1 MYTCVMS
8 KLMNLCL
15 LNVVFSMTKP
25 LNSQR
30 GISCKVYILL
40 QYLEL
45 WPVHWCFDNRA
56 PLILPSCKSDSWI
69 RYTLKCLCWCP
80 EGEVGELVQPGE
92 RKWGL
97 PWGLL
102 CRTSGRRKLY
112 MVPWHS
118 CHNFGI
124 WRNKVVE
131 EGRFKVIIWGGNA
144 SHKGGNF
151 YGEGGSYIVILL
163 Y

>member
-1 MYTCVMS
+1 
-8 KLMNLCL
+8 
-15 LNVVFSMTKP
+15 
-25 LNSQR
+25 
-30 GISCKVYILL
+30 
-40 QYLEL
+40 
-45 WPVHWCFDNRA
+45 
-56 PLILPSCKSDSWI
+56 
-69 RYTLKCLCWCP
+69 
-80 EGEVGELVQPGE
+80 
-92 RKWGL
+92 
-97 PWGLL
+97 
-102 CRTSGRRKLY
+102 

-144 SHKGGNF
+144 SHKGGDF